1 MKKILSIIVLGLMWC
16 NVGFTET
23 KIYPNGEKYIGEF
36 KNGKRHGQGTLEN
49 SIWNKYVGEWKDDKR
64 HGQGTFIDEGSS
76 PFFIKSTYVGEW
88 INDKKN
94 GYGIITFADGPIYD
108 GEWKDDKENG
118 KGTVTLQ
125 NGKTY
130 ITDFKN
136 GFAILT
142 NEDPI
147 IYDNGKIFYGKY
159 KNGKKHNQGTLIL
172 HNGTKIPGIWE
183 NGKLVESKDTS
194 LNSKKLL
201 QKGHQL
207 KRLGYL
213 NGAILLYKKSLA
225 ADPEYSSAKLSLESA
240 MAELS
245 GSKIAKSLDQAC
257 QNKSDDFD
265 TIKFC
270 LEKHLFYKK
279 NPLHPEILSDL
290 LPLYSDSGDIIIS
303 INLTDAF
310 DSNQYCCEDFKTKL
324 NDGKASVRLDY
335 PNEKGFLIYSYLGVT
350 DNGALVIKIMQNGGG
365 SGVFS
370 SLLIIK
376 VKKRLGANFDLY
388 NSEGVYFD
396 KQQIVI
402 EKLLSIALGDRQ
414 ETSIKINGNSISI
427 NDSTIKIPSH

>member
-414 ETSIKINGNSISI
+414 KTSIKINGNSISI

>member
-1 MKKILSIIVLGLMWC
+1 MWC

-201 QKGHQL
+201 QKGHKL

-213 NGAILLYKKSLA
+213 NGAILLYKKSLE

>member
-23 KIYPNGEKYIGEF
+23 KIYPNGEEYIGEF

-201 QKGHQL
+201 QKGHKL

-213 NGAILLYKKSLA
+213 NGAILLYKKSLE
-225 ADPEYSSAKLSLESA
+225 ADPEYSPAKLSLESA

-257 QNKSDDFD
+257 QNNSDDFD

-270 LEKHLFYKK
+270 LEKHLFYQK

-414 ETSIKINGNSISI
+414 KTSIKINGNSISI